1 MAGAPGLETGPS
13 PDDVVAI
20 VLDIVE
26 SIPPGRVMSYGQV
39 AATFGSRSAR
49 GVGRIMALHGSEVA
63 WWRVVRAGGLPP
75 QHHEGEALA
84 HYENEGT
91 ALITRADGSYRV
103 AASAFL

>member
-1 MAGAPGLETGPS
+1 MPRAEEPTDPS

-49 GVGRIMALHGSEVA
+49 GVGRIMSLHGSEVP

-75 QHHEGEALA
+75 ACHDNEARG
-84 HYENEGT
+84 HYDAEGT
-91 ALITRADGSYRV
+91 ALVTRADGGYRI